1 MNPDNPAI
9 HYGYFD
15 EGVDSHENSLIRMN
29 QVLANNAKIKKTDL
43 ILDAGCGVGG
53 SSIWLARNIGSKAI
67 GITLVEKQLDF
78 AKKCAKEKGVEDL
91 VEFKINDFT
100 STDFEDETFDF
111 VWSVE
116 SVCHTIDKKEFIDE
130 SYRILKMVAD

>member
-1 MNPDNPAI
+1 MNPDNLAI

-15 EGVDSHENSLIRMN
+15 EGVDSHEKSLVRMN
-29 QVLANNAKIKKTDL
+29 QVLANIAKITKTDL

-78 AKKCAKEKGVEDL
+78 AKKFAKEKEL
-91 VEFKINDFT
+91 KI
-100 STDFEDETFDF
+100 
-111 VWSVE
+111 
-116 SVCHTIDKKEFIDE
+116 
-130 SYRILKMVAD
+130 